1 MLNQLEKIDLLICDE
16 WVYIPVSREVA
27 QLLFQVISGCYEKR
41 SIMITTNLE
50 FSKWNSIFHDERLT
64 TAIIDLLVHHSY
76 LLTFTGTSYR
86 LKHSYM
92 NL

>member
-1 MLNQLEKIDLLICDE
+1 MQDKSIDRLI
-16 WVYIPVSREVA
+16 
-27 QLLFQVISGCYEKR
+27 
-41 SIMITTNLE
+41 
-50 FSKWNSIFHDERLT
+50 
-64 TAIIDLLVHHSY
+64 HHSY